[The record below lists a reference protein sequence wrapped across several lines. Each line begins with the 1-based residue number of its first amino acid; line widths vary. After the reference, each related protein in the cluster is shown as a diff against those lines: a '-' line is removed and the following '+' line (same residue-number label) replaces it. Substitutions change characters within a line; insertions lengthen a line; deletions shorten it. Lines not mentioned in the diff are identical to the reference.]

1 MLKTTFLRP
10 SNGQEEKGRNPGGS
24 GHECADFGPVVQG
37 QGFRVCGSVAAGEVG
52 AAPLKETFGELRKVL
67 TYPRFA
73 LDQEEIRAILEEE
86 VLPFFE
92 IVDPVEPIEG
102 VCTDPDDDSF
112 IACAVSGGAEFVVTG
127 DAQLVGLKRYKTV
140 RFVTPSEFLRKFAS
154 RD

>member
-1 MLKTTFLRP
+1 MGKKKKGITRVVLDTNVLISALLF
-10 SNGQEEKGRNPGGS
+10 KGRVS
-24 GHECADFGPVVQG
+24 GFVALWQQG
-37 QGFRVCGSVAAGEVG
+37 RL
-52 AAPLKETFGELRKVL
+52 APLLSKETFRELRKVL

-73 LDQEEIRAILEEE
+73 LNQEEIRAILEEE

-102 VCTDPDDDSF
+102 VCTDPDDDPF

-127 DAQLVGLKRYKTV
+127 DAQLVGLRRYRTV
-140 RFVTPSEFLRKFAS
+140 RFVTPSEFLRRVAS